1 MTGEIFKARLMMKR
15 ISVVPGISLR
25 ALDSLLDV
33 EWIFVPV
40 VLHSYRADTRVTML
54 IWVQAKFEG
63 ARQS

>member
-1 MTGEIFKARLMMKR
+1 MIGEIFKARLMMKR
-15 ISVVPGISLR
+15 ISVVLGTSLR

-40 VLHSYRADTRVTML
+40 VLHSYRVDRRGTVLM
-54 IWVQAKFEG
+54 WVQAEFEG